1 MLYKKLKCN
10 VGKVLKN
17 VNDKVDLL
25 KHWISSFSKDME
37 NKRTP
42 DALNQSPSDE
52 ASPQSNSDNKPT
64 PLDEKDKIDPS
75 SMHTKQATP
84 IVSSHQQLSS
94 MTDSKLEMP
103 TVNTDSRALSSN
115 KEFPPP
121 SISELSSRSGI
132 KSTSSD
138 LAVERPPST
147 SHMGDSANTSGFKTK
162 IFVSSKPGIETLISL
177 PFNDVACYAKFD
189 QSQILIKASN
199 LKQFPI
205 HFLIIFF
212 RFNSRFRG
220 KFSFILRTRPCFRFF
235 VKNK

>member
-1 MLYKKLKCN
+1 MDC
-10 VGKVLKN
+10 
-17 VNDKVDLL
+17 
-25 KHWISSFSKDME
+25 SFSKDME

-52 ASPQSNSDNKPT
+52 ASPQSNSDNKTT
-64 PLDEKDKIDPS
+64 PLDEKDKTDPS

-84 IVSSHQQLSS
+84 ILSSHQQLSS
-94 MTDSKLEMP
+94 MTNSKLEMA
-103 TVNTDSRALSSN
+103 TVNTDAPALSSN
-115 KEFPPP
+115 KKFPPP

-177 PFNDVACYAKFD
+177 PFNDVAYYAKFD
-189 QSQILIKASN
+189 QSQILNKVQQFQTISN
-199 LKQFPI
+199 P
-205 HFLIIFF
+205 FLNYLFQIQLPFQRRI
-212 RFNSRFRG
+212 
-220 KFSFILRTRPCFRFF
+220 
-235 VKNK
+235 